1 MSNKELR
8 KALLIRYGVFL
19 KRRWYY
25 LLLLIIYIA
34 LGIMEEIGYMRGK
47 GGNNYMVA
55 AAVFAIVGIVAIS
68 AVEVT
73 RHERCQYIVPLSYD
87 ERKRFYLIGVLL
99 NITTM
104 MIICVLFIGI
114 TIAINKEYGVAV
126 MKVFAAI
133 GLPYII
139 VASFQ
144 KIIMFKGKKKRD
156 NPNQVYISYL
166 FGAVLGIMAVILL
179 FQFEF
184 LFKQPEYLRLVVV
197 LFNLSSIS
205 MVIFSVREI
214 IKRDTDYENVKV
226 NQMKALKK
234 LM

>member
-34 LGIMEEIGYMRGK
+34 LGIMEEIGYIRGK
-47 GGNNYMVA
+47 EGNNYMVA

-184 LFKQPEYLRLVVV
+184 LFKHPEYLRLVVV
-197 LFNLSSIS
+197 IFNLSSIS

>member
-25 LLLLIIYIA
+25 FFLIIIYIA
-34 LGIMEEIGYMRGK
+34 LGIMEEIGYMRDK
-47 GGNNYMVA
+47 GGNHYMVA
-55 AAVFAIVGIVAIS
+55 AAVFAIVGVVLMV

-87 ERKRFYLIGVLL
+87 ERKRYYLIGALL
-99 NITTM
+99 NITIM
-104 MIICVLFIGI
+104 MIICLLFIGV
-114 TIAINKEYGVAV
+114 TIVINKEYGLAV
-126 MKVFAAI
+126 MKVFAAV
-133 GLPYII
+133 GLPYVV

-144 KIIMFKGKKKRD
+144 KIIMFKGKKKKD

-166 FGAVLGIMAVILL
+166 FGVVVGIMAAILL

-184 LFKQPEYLRLVVV
+184 LFKHPQYLRLVVV
-197 LFNLSSIS
+197 FFNVAAIVT
-205 MVIFSVREI
+205 VIYSVRVI
-214 IKRDTDYENVKV
+214 IKCDTDYENVKV

>member
-25 LLLLIIYIA
+25 LFLLITYIA
-34 LGIMEEIGYMRGK
+34 LGIMEEIGYIRGK
-47 GGNNYMVA
+47 EGNNYMVA

-114 TIAINKEYGVAV
+114 TIGINKEYGVAV

-166 FGAVLGIMAVILL
+166 LGAVLGIMAVILL

-184 LFKQPEYLRLVVV
+184 LFKHSQYLRLIVV
-197 LFNLSSIS
+197 LFNVAAIA
-205 MVIFSVREI
+205 MVIYSVREI